1 MRRLDILGLDDEDL
15 HRIDTILRQ
24 RHGIG
29 LDDLHLRW
37 RRRRRRRLVVL
48 LLALLTLAAVL
59 ASWRYGLWR

>member
-29 LDDLHLRW
+29 LDDLYLRW
-37 RRRRRRRLVVL
+37 RRRRRLVVL